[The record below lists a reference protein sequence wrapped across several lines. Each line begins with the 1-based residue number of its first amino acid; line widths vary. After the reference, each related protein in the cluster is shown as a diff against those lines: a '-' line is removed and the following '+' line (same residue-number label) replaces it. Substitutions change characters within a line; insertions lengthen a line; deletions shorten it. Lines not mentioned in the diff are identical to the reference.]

1 MKQENEIIVYQ
12 PDSSFSLEVRIDKDT
27 VWLTRQQM
35 ADLFQRDRT
44 VIGRHINNIFK
55 EGELEESLVCAKFA
69 HTKDYGRRTG
79 FTQNIEKEYYSLD
92 VIISV
97 GYRVKS
103 VRGTQFRQWA
113 NKVLKDFLLKGYNV
127 NQRYLDF
134 ENRIDRKL
142 YNQQKQID
150 TLADKIDFVIN
161 SSIKPKEVVLFEGQI
176 WDAHNFATNL
186 IKEAKERIILIDNYI
201 DNTVLTQLDN
211 RVDGVKAK
219 VYTGKVSPQ
228 LKLDIERHNQQYP
241 FIEVKKVKGVHDRF
255 LIIDNQTYHLGASLK
270 DLGKKLFAFIKM
282 ETSPDFILDNIKF
295 EEV

>member
-1 MKQENEIIVYQ
+1 MAQENEIIVYQ
-12 PDSSFSLEVRIDKDT
+12 PEASFSLEVRRDNET

-55 EGELEESLVCAKFA
+55 EGELDESSVCAKFA
-69 HTKDYGRRTG
+69 QAKDYGRRTG
-79 FTQNIEKEYYSLD
+79 FTQNIETEYYSLD

-113 NKVLKDFLLKGYNV
+113 NKVLRDYLLKGYSV
-127 NQRYLDF
+127 NQRYLDL
-134 ENRIDRKL
+134 ENRIDNKL
-142 YNQQKQID
+142 YQQQKQID
-150 TLADKIDFVIN
+150 TLNDKVDFIIH
-161 SSIKPKEVVLFEGQI
+161 SSIKPKEVILFEGQI

-186 IKEAKERIILIDNYI
+186 IKEAKERVILIDNYI

-211 RVDGVKAK
+211 RGDGVKALI
-219 VYTGKVSPQ
+219 YTGNISPQ

-241 FIEVKKVKGVHDRF
+241 DIEVKKVKGIHDRF
-255 LIIDNQTYHLGASLK
+255 LIIDNQIYHLGASLK

-282 ETSPDFILDNIKF
+282 ETSPDYILDNMNI
-295 EEV
+295 E

>member
-1 MKQENEIIVYQ
+1 MAQENEIIVYQ
-12 PDSSFSLEVRIDKDT
+12 PEASFSLEVRIDNET

-55 EGELEESLVCAKFA
+55 EGELDESSVCAKFA
-69 HTKDYGRRTG
+69 QAKDYGRRTG
-79 FTQNIEKEYYSLD
+79 FTQNIETEYYSLD

-113 NKVLKDFLLKGYNV
+113 NKVLKDYLLKGYSV
-127 NQRYLDF
+127 NQRYLDL
-134 ENRIDRKL
+134 ENRIDNKF
-142 YNQQKQID
+142 YQQQKQID
-150 TLADKIDFVIN
+150 TLNDKVDFIIH
-161 SSIKPKEVVLFEGQI
+161 SSIKPKEVILFEGQI

-186 IKEAKERIILIDNYI
+186 IKEAKERVILIDNYI

-211 RVDGVKAK
+211 RGDGVKALI
-219 VYTGKVSPQ
+219 YTGKISPQ

-241 FIEVKKVKGVHDRF
+241 DIEVKKVKGIHDRF
-255 LIIDNQTYHLGASLK
+255 LIIDNQIYHLGASLK

-282 ETSPDFILDNIKF
+282 ETSPDYILDNMNI
-295 EEV
+295 E

>member
-1 MKQENEIIVYQ
+1 MTKENEIIIYQ
-12 PDSSFSLEVRIDKDT
+12 PDSSFSLEVKIKDET

-69 HTKDYGRRTG
+69 HTKDYGRRAG
-79 FTQNIEKEYYSLD
+79 YNQKIETEYYSLD

-113 NKVLKDFLLKGYNV
+113 NKVLKEYLLRGYSV
-127 NQRYLDF
+127 NQRFLEM
-134 ENRIDRKL
+134 ENRIDNRFL
-142 YNQQKQID
+142 RQQRQID
-150 TLADKIDFVIN
+150 DLSDKVDFIIS
-161 SSIKPKEVVLFEGQI
+161 SSIKPREGILFDGQI
-176 WDAHNFATNL
+176 WDAHNFATDL
-186 IKEAKERIILIDNYI
+186 IKDAKERIILIDNYI

-211 RVDGVKAK
+211 REEGVKAIIF
-219 VYTGKVSPQ
+219 TGKINPQ

-241 FIEVKKVKGVHDRF
+241 IIEVKKVRDVHDRF
-255 LIIDNQTYHLGASLK
+255 LIIDNELYHIGASLK
-270 DLGKKLFAFIKM
+270 DLGKKLFAFVKM
-282 ETSPDFILDNIKF
+282 ETSPDFLLDNLKW
-295 EEV
+295 EKL